1 MHIAASGYYGMGNF
15 GDDLFLHTLRQ
26 LFHDHHVYPWN
37 SRLDPRQTDAFII
50 GGGDLITPYSF
61 SPYYFPPQLVGQ
73 PTWVYGVGIVDAYPE
88 HTWPEEQVSAYRNII
103 SKANRAV
110 FRDERSS
117 AIAKRAGF
125 HRNVE
130 TAPDMVFGYRQ
141 PDIPVKR
148 FSKRPT
154 IGVVVF
160 SYESFPMDN
169 MTKLLA
175 HLIAKGYHAV
185 LIPVIHHPGNAYSDY
200 NTCLQLQQKV
210 KESTPA
216 ASIETL
222 PFLMDIELTYR
233 FIQSVDYLISFK
245 LHPSLAALRGGKPVL
260 ALSTMSKVHSLLSS
274 FQLGQ
279 YFTDYRQPLDVLV
292 DKTESFLKYGPGHVQ
307 QIMPMIR
314 AAEEE
319 STASLLDLKKHI
331 KEHNRW

>member
-26 LFHDHHVYPWN
+26 VFHEHHVYPWN
-37 SRLDPRQTDAFII
+37 SRLDPRQADAFII

-61 SPYYFPPQLVGQ
+61 NSYYFPPQLKGQ

-88 HTWPEEQVSAYRNII
+88 HTWPEEQVSAYREMI
-103 SKANRAV
+103 SQAKRAV

-169 MTKLLA
+169 MTKLLG
-175 HLIAKGYHAV
+175 HLVAVGYHAV

-200 NTCLQLQQKV
+200 NTCLRLQQKV
-210 KESTPA
+210 RELTPG

-222 PFLMDIELTYR
+222 PFLMDIELTYS
-233 FIQSVDYLISFK
+233 FIQSMDYLISFK

-260 ALSTMSKVHSLLSS
+260 ALSTMGKVHSLLSS
-274 FQLGQ
+274 FHLGQ

-307 QIMPMIR
+307 QMMPLIR
-314 AAEEE
+314 AAEKK
-319 STASLLDLKKHI
+319 STASLLDLKDHI
-331 KEHNRW
+331 EEHNRW